1 MHLER
6 IQLVN
11 FRNYRDEEL
20 SFSPGINVFVGN
32 NAQGKTNLLESV
44 HVLSTSRSH
53 RAFSDRDLVLWG
65 ENAFAIAG
73 TVSTR
78 SIRHQ
83 IRIRYDVDAG
93 KDVEIDGKKV
103 YRSSDLTQV
112 LAVIVFSP
120 EDLQVVKG
128 SPGMRR
134 RFLDSELIQINP
146 AYRHAYR
153 EYTKALQHRNSILK
167 GSAAAH
173 HGLDSDLAIWDE
185 QLASHGAKLIELRR
199 EAVQELK
206 VLSADKYGAVSGGGE
221 ELELAYATSFPCEES
236 SGEEATKEAL
246 LSALAKTRRESL
258 SRGSTVVGPHRDD
271 LAIYVEGQDL
281 RSFGS
286 QGQQRTAILAMKMA
300 MLEFVERCIDDL
312 PVLLLDDVMSELD
325 EKRRKYLLS
334 VVSNRIQTFITTTS
348 PDIGNAIS
356 DSPTVYR
363 VENGRAWRC

>member
-1 MHLER
+1 LYVER

-11 FRNYRDEEL
+11 FRNYRDEDL
-20 SFSPGINVFVGN
+20 AFSPGINVFVGN

-53 RAFSDRDLVLWG
+53 RAFSDRDLILWG

-83 IRIRYDVDAG
+83 IRIRYDKDTG
-93 KDVEIDGKKV
+93 KDVEIDGKRV
-103 YRSSDLTQV
+103 YRSSELTQV

-134 RFLDSELIQINP
+134 RFLDSELIQVDP

-167 GSAAAH
+167 GPSMTH
-173 HGLDSDLAIWDE
+173 QGLGSSLAVWDE
-185 QLASHGAKLIELRR
+185 QLATHGAKLIQLRR
-199 EAVQELK
+199 EAIKELRA
-206 VLSADKYGAVSGGGE
+206 LSSDTYRAVSGGRE
-221 ELELAYATSFPCEES
+221 ELELVYTTSFP
-236 SGEEATKEAL
+236 SGEASDEAATKDAF
-246 LSALAKTRRESL
+246 LSALAKTRGESL

-271 LAIYVEGQDL
+271 LAIYVGGQDL

-286 QGQQRTAILAMKMA
+286 QGQQRIAVLAMKMA
-300 MLEFVERCIDDL
+300 MLEFVERCIDDR

-348 PDIGNAIS
+348 PDIGSAIS
-356 DSPTVYR
+356 DSPAVYR
-363 VENGRAWRC
+363 VENGRATRC